1 MHKGTFAGS
10 GGVEVKGAG
19 VNVLVLDDGVDIR
32 NEDLIDNVDVTMV
45 RNFDFARDNT
55 ASSEFGKF
63 RDSDANAMLAKDDPT
78 PVTTKN
84 GATVNVEAS
93 HGTNVAGIINASQNG
108 KGTMGIAPLAKLGGA
123 GFIGLT
129 FATAEEAYGGGSWA
143 NRADIINASFGG
155 NPATPPSY
163 AGDGS
168 DSVALR
174 AMVPSA
180 TNDAPQTAVNPGLRG
195 GKGGLFIKAT
205 GNEFGG
211 IGGRECDAAGSKP
224 FANKVGCET
233 SANDTETLEPM
244 VVNVAAINAAGVK
257 SSYSNASSLN
267 WVSGGGGEFGG
278 NGTYGEGKGDD
289 GTDGPVMFS
298 TDLRSLTRGYSRSNA
313 GTDFL
318 KGLTKSASN
327 VSENANG
334 DYSYMN
340 GTSAATPSVAG
351 VVALIMSANPSLG
364 WRDVREILAT
374 TSRKMDGTYPTRVGS
389 GKLFDLVNRQ
399 FTADD
404 ATAANSLVNGATT
417 ALLDYGWQTTGG
429 TSLSNATGRV
439 SFEYSNWYGFGLA
452 DAQKAVEAAKAY
464 GTTNSSLLRSTLIP
478 ADNGGVAFAKIND
491 ASGAAIASFPAFSYG
506 KVTKLGEFT
515 STGVSI
521 EQVQLRITGGMAAN
535 TQFCVGS
542 VGFAVKAP
550 DGKVSILSTPLNTFY
565 SNGNQAENAKQA
577 SNYTL
582 GSYGFFGLT
591 PAAGGKFEV
600 YAISTRPTTGATDK
614 SRCGS
619 VGTEAVGFDNV
630 PANLVVEYRVL
641 PRVLQR
647 KDGSVAGVK

>member
-374 TSRKMDGTYPTRVGS
+374 TSRKMDGTYPPRVGS

-404 ATAANSLVNGATT
+404 ATAANSLVNWPCLVRVLELVWLRARRR
-417 ALLDYGWQTTGG
+417 AEGG
-429 TSLSNATGRV
+429 GGGQGLRHDQQLAAAFDADPGGQRRCRLREDQRCQRRGHRQLPGLQLRQGHQARRVHLNGRV
-439 SFEYSNWYGFGLA
+439 DRA
-452 DAQKAVEAAKAY
+452 
-464 GTTNSSLLRSTLIP
+464 
-478 ADNGGVAFAKIND
+478 
-491 ASGAAIASFPAFSYG
+491 GAAAHHRRHGSQHS
-506 KVTKLGEFT
+506 V
-515 STGVSI
+515 
-521 EQVQLRITGGMAAN
+521 LRW
-535 TQFCVGS
+535 
-542 VGFAVKAP
+542 
-550 DGKVSILSTPLNTFY
+550 
-565 SNGNQAENAKQA
+565 
-577 SNYTL
+577 
-582 GSYGFFGLT
+582 
-591 PAAGGKFEV
+591 
-600 YAISTRPTTGATDK
+600 
-614 SRCGS
+614 
-619 VGTEAVGFDNV
+619 
-630 PANLVVEYRVL
+630 
-641 PRVLQR
+641 
-647 KDGSVAGVK
+647 